1 MFIALLS
8 FCVATKCVSLNI
20 EPCMIRPT
28 SIDLNPMKLNYY
40 PLVIIQDI
48 TEIVVLLMTYLQK
61 CVPGNKRHVMIY
73 MIIYIFNMITRT
85 NEAKTLI
92 KHI

>member
-1 MFIALLS
+1 MLWLIKKMFIALLS
-8 FCVATKCVSLNI
+8 FCVATKRVSLNI

-61 CVPGNKRHVMIY
+61 YVFQVTKDM
-73 MIIYIFNMITRT
+73 
-85 NEAKTLI
+85 L
-92 KHI
+92 

>member
-1 MFIALLS
+1 
-8 FCVATKCVSLNI
+8 
-20 EPCMIRPT
+20 MIRPI

-61 CVPGNKRHVMIY
+61 YVFQVTKDM
-73 MIIYIFNMITRT
+73 
-85 NEAKTLI
+85 L
-92 KHI
+92 

>member
-1 MFIALLS
+1 
-8 FCVATKCVSLNI
+8 
-20 EPCMIRPT
+20 MIRPT

-48 TEIVVLLMTYLQK
+48 TEIVVLSTK
-61 CVPGNKRHVMIY
+61 ICVPGNKRHVMIY
-73 MIIYIFNMITRT
+73 MIIYIFNTITRT